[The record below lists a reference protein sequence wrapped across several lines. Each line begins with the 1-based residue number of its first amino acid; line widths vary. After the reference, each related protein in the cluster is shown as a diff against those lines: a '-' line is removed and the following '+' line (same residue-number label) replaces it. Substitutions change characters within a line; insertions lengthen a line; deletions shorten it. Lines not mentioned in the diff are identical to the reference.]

1 VAVVGT
7 QAEAAWSPGG
17 TVLAFIANGAV
28 NIALL
33 GGAAQKVGGLDGA
46 TALAWA
52 PDGQRLAV
60 TTTHG
65 VVVVDASGTN
75 VSRVDT
81 HGAAGGLGW
90 SVVR

>member
-1 VAVVGT
+1 
-7 QAEAAWSPGG
+7 
-17 TVLAFIANGAV
+17 
-28 NIALL
+28 
-33 GGAAQKVGGLDGA
+33 VGGLDGA